1 MTMAAAV
8 PWVKPS
14 HMECKACGQQF
25 TEPKLLLCGHL
36 LCRHCLV
43 TRLQA
48 KPEAH
53 CPDCY
58 CAIVDPKEQKSG
70 QSPEDIADGFPT
82 ELAMVALIEADSLLS
97 KPHECCGCFTEPAVS
112 MCFNCGDMLCQ
123 SCTAVHGRLSVSR
136 RHKVGDLASLTAQT
150 LAANR
155 SATCD
160 EHEGEISQA
169 YCPSHGASICML
181 CALTEHQQCPDVTK
195 LETKVEEARE
205 LLKELKATLSA
216 RETELEQAI
225 RQLDQHLKEI
235 EKREQEIE
243 TTCARLESAFEA
255 FSCRMKKVKT
265 SYSDNK
271 RKVTFRKYDLVR
283 QKERLTSHKHVMDR
297 VQGIP
302 THSSFGHM
310 SAVMNTRVRDF
321 DGSSAVL
328 PTYVNVVSTE
338 TLTFDLEAV
347 SRIEKELSQ
356 LGQVKVASYQNAFY
370 KVRS

>member
-1 MTMAAAV
+1 MAASV
-8 PWVKPS
+8 PWIKPG
-14 HMECKACGQQF
+14 HIECKACGQQF

-48 KPEAH
+48 EPEAH
-53 CPDCY
+53 CPVCY
-58 CAIVDPKEQKSG
+58 CAIMDPKERKSG

-82 ELAMVALIEADSLLS
+82 ELAMAALIEADRLLS
-97 KPHECCGCFTEPAVS
+97 KPHKCCGCFTEPAVS
-112 MCFNCGDMLCQ
+112 MCFNCSAMLCQ
-123 SCTAVHGRLSVSR
+123 SCTAVHGRLPVSR

-160 EHEGEISQA
+160 EHEGEISKA
-169 YCPSHGASICML
+169 YCPLHGASICML

-195 LETKVEEARE
+195 LETKVEEAQE
-205 LLKELKATLSA
+205 LLEELTALLNA

-225 RQLDQHLKEI
+225 RQLDQQLKEI

-243 TTCARLESAFEA
+243 TICARLESAFEA
-255 FSCRMKKVKT
+255 FSGRMKKVKT
-265 SYSDNK
+265 SYSNDKWKASFKK
-271 RKVTFRKYDLVR
+271 RILLQR
-283 QKERLTSHKHVMDR
+283 KERLTSHKHVIDR

-302 THSSFGHM
+302 TQSSFDHM
-310 SAVMNTRVRDF
+310 SKVMNTRVRDL
-321 DGSSAVL
+321 DRSAAVL
-328 PTYVNVVSTE
+328 PTDVNVVSTE
-338 TLTFDLEAV
+338 TLTFDLKAV
-347 SRIEKELSQ
+347 CRIEKNLSQ
-356 LGQVKVASYQNAFY
+356 LGQVKVEAYQNAFN

>member
-1 MTMAAAV
+1 MAASV
-8 PWVKPS
+8 TWIKPS
-14 HMECKACGQQF
+14 LMECKACGQQF

-53 CPDCY
+53 CPVCY
-58 CAIVDPKEQKSG
+58 RAIVDPKERKSG

-82 ELAMVALIEADSLLS
+82 ELAMAALIEADRLLS
-97 KPHECCGCFTEPAVS
+97 KPHTCCGCVTEPAVS

-123 SCTAVHGRLSVSR
+123 SCTTVHGRLSASR

-160 EHEGEISQA
+160 EHEGEISKA

-205 LLKELKATLSA
+205 LLEELTATLSA

-225 RQLDQHLKEI
+225 LQLDQRRKEI

-265 SYSDNK
+265 SYSNDK
-271 RKVTFRKYDLVR
+271 GTLTWRIYDLLQR
-283 QKERLTSHKHVMDR
+283 KERLTSHKHVLDR

-302 THSSFGHM
+302 THTSFGHM
-310 SAVMNTRVRDF
+310 STVMNTRVRELDR
-321 DGSSAVL
+321 SAPVL
-328 PTYVNVVSTE
+328 PTDANVVSTE
-338 TLTFDLEAV
+338 TLTFDLRAV

-356 LGQVKVASYQNAFY
+356 LGQVKVASYQNAFN